1 MIKYH
6 EEIKES
12 EAEVLAV
19 ERRQSRSKLRDRVR
33 LLRLLKSGSS
43 RSLTQAS
50 VVIGLSV
57 AQTRRLY
64 DKYRQGGLQELL
76 AWRQGGNHQK
86 LNPAQQAELI
96 ERSKAG
102 FTSQQ
107 AVREYLQQTF
117 NVTYTQG
124 GVSVLLARL
133 KIKLKT
139 ARPRHREKDEGAADA
154 FKKNLQL
161 PTPISPSISRTR

>member
-12 EAEVLAV
+12 EAELLAV

-64 DKYRQGGLQELL
+64 NKYRQGGLQELL
-76 AWRQGGNHQK
+76 AWRQGAIIRSSIRRNR
-86 LNPAQQAELI
+86 LN
-96 ERSKAG
+96 
-102 FTSQQ
+102 
-107 AVREYLQQTF
+107 
-117 NVTYTQG
+117 
-124 GVSVLLARL
+124 
-133 KIKLKT
+133 
-139 ARPRHREKDEGAADA
+139 
-154 FKKNLQL
+154 
-161 PTPISPSISRTR
+161 

>member
-12 EAEVLAV
+12 EAELLAV
-19 ERRQSRSKLRDRVR
+19 ERRQSRSKLRNRVR

-64 DKYRQGGLQELL
+64 NKYHQGGLQELL

-102 FTSQQ
+102 FPSQQ

-117 NVTYTQG
+117 KVHYTQG
-124 GVSVLLARL
+124 GVSV
-133 KIKLKT
+133 
-139 ARPRHREKDEGAADA
+139 
-154 FKKNLQL
+154 
-161 PTPISPSISRTR
+161 

>member
-12 EAEVLAV
+12 EAELLAV

-33 LLRLLKSGSS
+33 LLRRLKSGSS

-102 FTSQQ
+102 FPTSSQ
-107 AVREYLQQTF
+107 
-117 NVTYTQG
+117 
-124 GVSVLLARL
+124 GVSPTDLQC
-133 KIKLKT
+133 KLHT
-139 ARPRHREKDEGAADA
+139 RRGERVIGAIED
-154 FKKNLQL
+154 
-161 PTPISPSISRTR
+161 